1 VNKLITLL
9 VIMAN
14 ICAGALLAFHLA
26 GWMSVSAEQV
36 REAMGFSTAGA
47 AAVILITGISNDIF
61 QGNRRPFG
69 IAIFLCSV
77 WVAAGPV
84 MELKPLSAQF
94 KGFFRS
100 LIASPSLILCLYML
114 ILSRLCVFG
123 QKQPLGYGLALLV
136 TALLSLQALLLE
148 GPVYDNVFYFGVV
161 SMMVAFTVTL
171 GLGAGYQNVASWG
184 LVILLSLGGAYH
196 MLT

>member
-1 VNKLITLL
+1 MTKLITLL

-26 GWMSVSAEQV
+26 GWMSVSPDRV
-36 REAMGFSTAGA
+36 REAMGFSTAGG
-47 AAVILITGISNDIF
+47 AAVILITGVANDIF

-69 IAIFLCSV
+69 IAVFLCAL

-84 MELKPLSAQF
+84 MELDTLREQF
-94 KGFFRS
+94 KAFFPT
-100 LIASPSLILCLYML
+100 LIDKPSQILCLYML

-136 TALLSLQALLLE
+136 TATLSLEALLLE
-148 GPVYDNVFYFGVV
+148 GPVYDDVFYFGIV
-161 SMMVAFTVTL
+161 SMMLAFTVTL
-171 GLGAGYQNVASWG
+171 GLGAGYQNLASWG

-196 MLT
+196 VLT